1 MLNISKSQRELRREG
16 SRPMI
21 SSSMN
26 LTSTNF
32 SNAISST
39 STPSLPTTN
48 VISND
53 QIIGGKG
60 ADGLGWMD
68 EAGAIWRMLLLLVY
82 CRCCGG
88 TRWIEARRESWANP
102 EAIFLFWLYFF
113 ICQWTISRHD
123 LPTTTPASQTL
134 GVDRRQDRRRLK
146 QTSPLPR

>member
-32 SNAISST
+32 SDAISST

-60 ADGLGWMD
+60 ADGLG
-68 EAGAIWRMLLLLVY
+68 
-82 CRCCGG
+82 
-88 TRWIEARRESWANP
+88 
-102 EAIFLFWLYFF
+102 
-113 ICQWTISRHD
+113 
-123 LPTTTPASQTL
+123 
-134 GVDRRQDRRRLK
+134 
-146 QTSPLPR
+146 